1 MNTRNRK
8 TVLLFTGTLFCCYN
22 QKRVIYLTLWLM
34 LNASYIHKVTYCF
47 TRYRCN
53 ILFDIIQQQEKQWE
67 RPYTYRHVGVID
79 LQLLAPQNR
88 CNTFHILIKACEL
101 LLFVCFLNI
110 KPIYHIIILNWNVSH
125 HPLKLLIISYQWHS
139 RHNTTYWIFSLPSK
153 RFRKKFFLLSICVI
167 VTRLARLIIFII
179 IN

>member
-1 MNTRNRK
+1 MRSN
-8 TVLLFTGTLFCCYN
+8 
-22 QKRVIYLTLWLM
+22 
-34 LNASYIHKVTYCF
+34 
-47 TRYRCN
+47 
-53 ILFDIIQQQEKQWE
+53 E

-110 KPIYHIIILNWNVSH
+110 KPIYNIIILNWNVSH
-125 HPLKLLIISYQWHS
+125 YDSKFNVNWILFHWHPLKLLIISYQWHS

>member
-1 MNTRNRK
+1 MNTWNRK

-110 KPIYHIIILNWNVSH
+110 KPIYNIIILNWNVSH
-125 HPLKLLIISYQWHS
+125 YDSKLI
-139 RHNTTYWIFSLPSK
+139 K
-153 RFRKKFFLLSICVI
+153 I
-167 VTRLARLIIFII
+167 VTYHKQYICKVFG
-179 IN
+179 

>member
-1 MNTRNRK
+1 M
-8 TVLLFTGTLFCCYN
+8 F
-22 QKRVIYLTLWLM
+22 
-34 LNASYIHKVTYCF
+34 NASYLHKVTYCF

-110 KPIYHIIILNWNVSH
+110 KPIYNIIILNWNVSH
-125 HPLKLLIISYQWHS
+125 GTHWNYWLLVISNIQGIIPH
-139 RHNTTYWIFSLPSK
+139 IEFSHYRRSVLEKSFFFY
-153 RFRKKFFLLSICVI
+153 RFASL
-167 VTRLARLIIFII
+167 
-179 IN
+179 